1 MGLQVLGSH
10 LGLWD
15 TVCVVGRLGLVVVH
29 NVISKYEVSSCCV
42 MYVQTNPYRTRGRT
56 THQLISP

>member
-29 NVISKYEVSSCCV
+29 NVISK
-42 MYVQTNPYRTRGRT
+42 
-56 THQLISP
+56 